1 VADGMICSGTWRS
14 IDSLARYLPRSA
26 ASRASSSCTR
36 MPIDIAHAGF
46 IPTLT
51 AHLVYCCWCCCC
63 RELGNNQLSDT
74 IPSSLGSL
82 VNMRELYEI
91 AVLVVDGNVCH
102 SLLIH
107 QSHRVLSYNQLNGA
121 MPSSIG
127 SLNNLETLYVT
138 VIPRCWINRLMLT
151 INTPTAISTPTD

>member
-1 VADGMICSGTWRS
+1 
-14 IDSLARYLPRSA
+14 
-26 ASRASSSCTR
+26 
-36 MPIDIAHAGF
+36 
-46 IPTLT
+46 
-51 AHLVYCCWCCCC
+51 
-63 RELGNNQLSDT
+63 
-74 IPSSLGSL
+74 
-82 VNMRELYEI
+82 MRELYEI

-138 VIPRCWINRLMLT
+138 VIPRWINRLILT
-151 INTPTAISTPTD
+151 SNTPTAISTPTD

>member
-1 VADGMICSGTWRS
+1 MAM
-14 IDSLARYLPRSA
+14 
-26 ASRASSSCTR
+26 
-36 MPIDIAHAGF
+36 
-46 IPTLT
+46 
-51 AHLVYCCWCCCC
+51 
-63 RELGNNQLSDT
+63 
-74 IPSSLGSL
+74 
-82 VNMRELYEI
+82 
-91 AVLVVDGNVCH
+91 CH